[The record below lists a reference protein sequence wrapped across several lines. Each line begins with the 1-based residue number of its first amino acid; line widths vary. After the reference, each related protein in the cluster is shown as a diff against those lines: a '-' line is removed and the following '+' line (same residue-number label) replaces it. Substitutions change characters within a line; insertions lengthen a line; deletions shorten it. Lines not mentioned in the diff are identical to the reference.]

1 MIRKKLASQQAA
13 IWLRENR
20 VIIDTETTGLGP
32 EAEIVEIAAINC
44 AGRVLLN
51 TFVRPRSAIPAEASA
66 IHGITDE
73 MVSGAPRWP
82 EVMGKLASVIGD
94 KKFLAYNADFDSRLL
109 RQTSEQTFGSNARL
123 FTPLVCWHECAMLL
137 YADYRDEPGRDGR
150 SAKWHRLEDAGKYEG
165 VNRLGSAHRAM
176 SDCLMTLG
184 IIEKMARGGGN
195 E

>member
-1 MIRKKLASQQAA
+1 MIFKKLASQQAE
-13 IWLRENR
+13 IWLRDNR

-32 EAEIVEIAAINC
+32 DAEIIEIAAIDC

-51 TFVRPRSAIPAEASA
+51 TLVKPRSAIPAEASA
-66 IHGITDE
+66 IHGITDD
-73 MVSGAPRWP
+73 MVSGAPYWP

-94 KKFLAYNADFDSRLL
+94 KKYLAYNADFDSRLL
-109 RQTSEQTFGSNARL
+109 RQTNEQNFGSNARL

-137 YADYRDEPGRDGR
+137 YADYRDEPGRDSR
-150 SAKWHRLEDAGKYEG
+150 SPKWHRLEDAGKHEG
-165 VNRLGSAHRAM
+165 VARTGAAHRAL

-184 IIEKMARGGGN
+184 IIRKMAQGGGD